1 MKTEETSE
9 KSATKPKTKSERKLR
24 IQLTQQEVIRWHN
37 RRVEKKH
44 RVLAE
49 NSVAVEQ
56 RIPENSVAVAQRI
69 PEADRIVSLT
79 ELSETVR
86 TKVFQT
92 LGPNTNLEDLLRHRA
107 KLRHQSQSVI
117 SILQDERLLL
127 IRRVEQIDATI
138 DLLDRSC

>member
-1 MKTEETSE
+1 MKTEETSK
-9 KSATKPKTKSERKLR
+9 KSATKSETKSKRKLR
-24 IQLTQQEVIRWHN
+24 IQLTRQEVIRWHN
-37 RRVEKKH
+37 QRVEKKH
-44 RVLAE
+44 RALA
-49 NSVAVEQ
+49 
-56 RIPENSVAVAQRI
+56 ENSVAVAQRI